1 MRRLLSLCRLCV
13 AFWVAAAC
21 SWGALAK
28 SADSG
33 YRDIAAWASNH
44 DLKSARRADDLL
56 LTNRWSRLRFRRD
69 SATLVFNDV
78 EFRLSDPAI
87 FQGGRFRV
95 SQRDIDSLVGPL
107 VSPPKRS
114 GKPIRLVAINAGHG
128 GKDPGNLEGSR
139 KEKVYTLALA
149 KEISTRLRAA
159 GLKVALLRSDDTFL
173 SLESRAAAANRL
185 GADLYVSLHFNAYE
199 GPGENR
205 VRGVETY
212 CLTPAGASS
221 SNDTGRHG
229 GGWSPGN
236 AQDRENITLAHQ
248 VHRTILEQTDLPD
261 RAVRR
266 ARFKE
271 LTLLRMP
278 GILVESGYMTHD
290 SDARFIYGTKTREQ
304 LAEAIAEGIL
314 RHKRLMERGQPE

>member
-1 MRRLLSLCRLCV
+1 MRRFPLPLRIV
-13 AFWVAAAC
+13 ATVWIAAAC
-21 SWGALAK
+21 GWGVLAK
-28 SADSG
+28 PADSS

-44 DLKSARRADDLL
+44 DLRAVTRGDDLL
-56 LTNRWSRLRFRRD
+56 LTNRWSRLRLRRE
-69 SATLVFNDV
+69 STTLEFNDV
-78 EFRLSDPAI
+78 EFRLSDPAV
-87 FQGGRFRV
+87 FRGGRMRV

-107 VSPPKRS
+107 VSPPKHS
-114 GKPIRLVAINAGHG
+114 GKTIRMVALNAGHG
-128 GKDPGNLEGSR
+128 GKDPGNMEGNR

-159 GLKVALLRSDDTFL
+159 GLKVAMLRSDDTFL
-173 SLESRAAAANRL
+173 PLESRAAAANRL

-199 GPGENR
+199 GPGEHR

-221 SNDTGRHG
+221 SNDTGHHG
-229 GGWSPGN
+229 GGWNPGN

-278 GILVESGYMTHD
+278 GILVESGYMTHG